1 MKSSKKLFLL
11 ALLLSILTLTNIIVH
26 DFFCHEELHHLVS
39 PIHHSF
45 NHPSFNLLDF
55 IGDGL
60 KKCSALYQTGHKQ
73 YFANFVP
80 SIFHPP
86 D

>member
-1 MKSSKKLFLL
+1 MKSSKKIFLL
-11 ALLLSILTLTNIIVH
+11 AFLLTTLTMTNIIVH

-39 PIHHSF
+39 PLHHSF
-45 NHPSFNLLDF
+45 NYSSFNPQDF
-55 IGDGL
+55 IQTRLTETSVLSQENREPGL
-60 KKCSALYQTGHKQ
+60 AS
-73 YFANFVP
+73 FVP

>member
-1 MKSSKKLFLL
+1 MKSSKKFFFLAFLL
-11 ALLLSILTLTNIIVH
+11 TTLTLTNIIVH
-26 DFFCHEELHHLVS
+26 DFLCHEELHHLIS

-45 NHPSFNLLDF
+45 NHPSFNPLDF
-55 IGDGL
+55 IGDCL
-60 KKCSALYQTGHKQ
+60 KNASSLYQ
-73 YFANFVP
+73 ANQKKYSENFTP